1 MKKKLITLKLKND
14 LNSIISFEAWIKKTT
29 KDYGES
35 NKDKVPIGHME
46 KYLGYIK
53 KKLNEVVGS
62 NKADWI
68 KAIEDL
74 QERLKDVKNK

>member
-29 KDYGES
+29 KDYGED

-46 KYLGYIK
+46 KYLGYIRK
-53 KKLNEVVGS
+53 RLNEVVGS

-68 KAIEDL
+68 NAIEDL